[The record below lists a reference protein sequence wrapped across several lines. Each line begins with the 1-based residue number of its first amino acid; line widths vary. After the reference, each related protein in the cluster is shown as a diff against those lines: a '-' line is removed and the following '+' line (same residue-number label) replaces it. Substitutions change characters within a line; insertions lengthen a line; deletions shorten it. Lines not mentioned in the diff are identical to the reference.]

1 MRAECQGQHIK
12 LPANT
17 LSSPRRGTATYC
29 SCGYGLFLVERRWFQ
44 SCLAERQRLPLTDKL
59 KSPQKMWRRR
69 RSALRCVTVIRENK
83 TVGWAAALLNF
94 PELRNPLS
102 CECEC
107 LCVWVCACLR
117 FCRLETVDVT
127 WSADCLLRGVGRL
140 GGTGA
145 GRGGPARVR
154 TRVHELV
161 FVRVRAQFACVCWTW
176 HILGEFI
183 DTEMLDVLEK
193 YIFSRKSPK
202 KAKQYHS

>member
-17 LSSPRRGTATYC
+17 LSSPRRSTATYF

-59 KSPQKMWRRR
+59 KSPQKKWRWG
-69 RSALRCVTVIRENK
+69 RSVLRCVTVIRENK

-102 CECEC
+102 RECEC

-127 WSADCLLRGVGRL
+127 WSADCLLHGVGRL

-145 GRGGPARVR
+145 GRGGPA
-154 TRVHELV
+154 L
-161 FVRVRAQFACVCWTW
+161 VRACSCVCVCACSVCVCVLNLAHPRLIYW
-176 HILGEFI
+176 HW
-183 DTEMLDVLEK
+183 DVGHFGK
-193 YIFSRKSPK
+193 KCIFYRKS
-202 KAKQYHS
+202 